1 MAAELRNIDS
11 QLSPAIKDTKKL
23 RFKQGTFSPYL
34 FLFPSFV
41 VVMIM
46 LVYPVLRTLYL
57 SFTNAEGL
65 APISFIGF
73 DNYIKLT
80 NDPVIS
86 RTMIN
91 VAIWTISSFLLPILI
106 GLFMAVTLSGLKYS
120 SVYRTIFL
128 LPYVFSGVAVGSLY
142 LNVWETKGIVNQTL
156 TSLGLE
162 QFTRSWLLEWPHNT
176 SAMIIATTWQIT
188 GLAMVLYTVGL
199 QNIPQSTVEAG
210 TLDGAGPWRLF
221 RSIIWPQLA
230 YINAVVIGTTLA
242 NSLRTFDIVWTM
254 TQGGPAR
261 SSETLAVTMYRE
273 TFLINRPGYG
283 STVAVL
289 LTILVLTVS
298 VLALR
303 RSFKAEKAK

>member
-1 MAAELRNIDS
+1 MATGLRSVDH
-11 QLSPAIKDTKKL
+11 QPSPAINPMKKR
-23 RFKQGTFSPYL
+23 RFKQGTLSPYFFML
-34 FLFPSFV
+34 PAFI

-57 SFTNAEGL
+57 SFTDAEGL
-65 APISFIGF
+65 APISFIGI
-73 DNYIKLT
+73 DNYVKLT
-80 NDPVIS
+80 NDPVIA

-91 VAIWTISSFLLPILI
+91 VALWTISSFLLPILI
-106 GLFMAVTLSGLKYS
+106 GLFIAVTLSGLKYS
-120 SVYRTIFL
+120 SIYRTIFL
-128 LPYVFSGVAVGSLY
+128 LPYVFSGVAIGSLY
-142 LNVWETKGIVNQTL
+142 INIWETKGIVNQTL
-156 TSLGLE
+156 TSLGFE
-162 QFTRSWLLEWPHNT
+162 QLTRSWLLEWPHNT
-176 SAMIIATTWQIT
+176 FAMIIATTWGIT

-242 NSLRTFDIVWTM
+242 NSLRTFDVVWTM

-283 STVAVL
+283 STIAVL

-303 RSFKAEKAK
+303 RSFKAEKAR